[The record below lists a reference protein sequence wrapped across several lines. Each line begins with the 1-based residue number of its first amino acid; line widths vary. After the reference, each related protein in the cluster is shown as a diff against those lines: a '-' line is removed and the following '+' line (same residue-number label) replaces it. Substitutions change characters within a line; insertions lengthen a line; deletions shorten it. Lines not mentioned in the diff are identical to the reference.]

1 MATKTIAGDVATVS
15 KSGSLDLHTVANRK
29 ASQTVLGK
37 KNTAAVVH
45 GQKNFN
51 LKI

>member
-37 KNTAAVVH
+37 KKH
-45 GQKNFN
+45 GGRGAWPGKFQS
-51 LKI
+51 